1 MQPIGKLIAP
11 VTARKAGRRCLS
23 CGVEIASPRRH
34 YCSVDCHQKLRR
46 YLAISSG
53 LLQTLNARYATFF
66 FTDVLL
72 VLDLLP
78 YDREAVFS
86 FIQARSARRTPAED
100 FFRMITR
107 LGNHWWA
114 EKERTR
120 KRYLASRHLLKM
132 ARRQEDAFGSLRP
145 REELRPT
152 MLGGSLVQLK
162 LRREDLNSPELQ
174 RIIKSAFRRQALR
187 YHPDRG
193 GSSAMFQ
200 KLHAAYEQMLEW
212 AESPTFTT
220 SRGFPDR
227 WFYDGRTNRW
237 VQPMPLIAR
246 R

>member
-1 MQPIGKLIAP
+1 MQPLGNLTAP
-11 VTARKAGRRCLS
+11 VITRKVGRHCLS
-23 CGVEIASPRRH
+23 CGAEIASRRRY
-34 YCSVDCHQKLRR
+34 YCSAECRQKLRR
-46 YLAISSG
+46 YLAISTG

-66 FTDVLL
+66 FSDALL

-86 FIQARSARRTPAED
+86 FIQPRSARRTPAED
-100 FFRMITR
+100 FFRMSTR

-120 KRYLASRHLLKM
+120 KHYLASRHLLKM
-132 ARRQEDAFGSLRP
+132 ARRKEDDLGSLRP

-162 LRREDLNSPELQ
+162 LRREDLNSPELH

-187 YHPDRG
+187 HHPDRG

-200 KLHAAYEQMLEW
+200 KLHAAYEQILEW
-212 AESPTFTT
+212 AENPIFTT

-237 VQPMPLIAR
+237 VQPKPLTVSR
-246 R
+246 